1 MSAQKYTTKGGQTL
15 WRCDVWVDGKT
26 ITRRGFPNKREAAK
40 VERGIRN
47 LADKKMSP
55 TSPRLTL
62 GEYLED
68 WYAARLSFEPAIG
81 QSQYKRIRQHLNN
94 IIPVLGL
101 IKLKELKTE
110 DVLCL
115 RKKLQYHL
123 ANRTIKQ
130 TEIIL
135 KGALKSGV
143 KRNLMPVNPLEEL
156 ATLRIDDII
165 DNKEIEIFEPD
176 EQRRLIEAARSY
188 AAENDLRDFI
198 RPLIGLHTGARS
210 GEMAGLQWKHVN
222 FKEKTIRIEQ
232 SLEYGGGDTQ
242 GNLKSPKTK
251 AGIRTISVTETLCK
265 ELEVYRLWVSEFYL
279 QLGKRL
285 TPNSFVLFDN
295 DMGPLHRTAPE
306 KRWETL
312 LKRAKLKHRG
322 IHHLRHTYASN
333 LIAMGVSPKVIQVM
347 LGHSTFAMTMDTYG
361 HLFKQGVDEVHD
373 ALAAWEAKT
382 FS

>member
-1 MSAQKYTTKGGQTL
+1 MSTQQYTTKGGQTL

-26 ITRRGFPNKREAAK
+26 ITRRGFSNKREAAK
-40 VERGIRN
+40 AEREIRN

-68 WYAARLSFEPAIG
+68 WYAARLSLKPKIG
-81 QSQYKRIRQHLNN
+81 QSQYKRIREHLNN
-94 IIPVLGL
+94 VIPELGL
-101 IKLKELKTE
+101 IKVKDLKYE
-110 DVLCL
+110 DVNRL
-115 RKKLQYHL
+115 REKLQVRL

-130 TEIIL
+130 MEIIL
-135 KGALKSGV
+135 KGALQSGV
-143 KRNLMPVNPLEEL
+143 KRNLIPVNPIEHLS
-156 ATLRIDDII
+156 TLPINDII

-210 GEMAGLQWKHVN
+210 GEMAGLQWKHIN
-222 FKEKTIRIEQ
+222 FKEKTVRIEQ
-232 SLEYGGGDTQ
+232 SLEYGGGDTC
-242 GNLKSPKTK
+242 GKLKSPKTK
-251 AGIRTISVTETLCK
+251 AGIRSISVTETLCN
-265 ELEVYRLWVSEFYL
+265 ELKIYRLWASELNL
-279 QLGKRL
+279 QMGKRL

-312 LKRAKLKHRG
+312 LRRAKLKHRG